1 MHCLLCTVH
10 LPLATCFRQ
19 PTCYFPPKQRIV
31 PPVASPFPPKKM
43 SSPLFAR
50 PLLVA
55 LAAAAAFAAT
65 PLLAVGQT
73 AFPDVWPGDSNV
85 VAIEYLADRGVI
97 VGYPDGSF
105 RPNRQVNRAE
115 AVKILLGAA
124 NIAAPRPGATPFVD
138 TPQAEWFTP
147 FVAKAKDLGIISGEP
162 SAAGTAFVPAR
173 SVSRVEFIKMML
185 LVFEE
190 DLSEFEQSDEPL
202 ATDADEDAWYASYL
216 RFSRDLSLLSP
227 DPNGRLW
234 PMAALERREASE
246 VLYRYL
252 VLRSGG
258 PAQKYL
264 NLTESRL
271 VRTFLALGEDENSK
285 ALAQVERAVDFAA
298 KALEAAPQDPA
309 TLGTADIADG
319 FLHLCL
325 GRLAR
330 DDARR
335 NEALLEAAAAIAAA
349 DRAVEKDLRVGAI
362 ASRLREEAKGDLAY
376 WETREEQE
384 PAPIENQSIL
394 PAS

>member
-1 MHCLLCTVH
+1 
-10 LPLATCFRQ
+10 
-19 PTCYFPPKQRIV
+19 
-31 PPVASPFPPKKM
+31 M

-147 FVAKAKDLGIISGEP
+147 FVARAKEMGVISGEP
-162 SAAGTAFVPAR
+162 SEAGDTFSPAR

-190 DLSEFEQSDEPL
+190 DLSEFEQSDELL

-271 VRTFLALGEDENSK
+271 VRTFLALGEDENNK

-309 TLGTADIADG
+309 TLGTAEITDG

-330 DDARR
+330 DEARR
-335 NEALLEAAAAIAAA
+335 NEALLEAVAAIAAA
-349 DRAVEKDLRVGAI
+349 DRAVEKDPRVGAI